1 MIYNYLLRNLI
12 RKWGKLEMINGERI
26 KQARELRGLTQTEL
40 ARGIKTTQSTIA
52 QIENGLIL
60 PSEIILQRII
70 LKTGFPLSFF
80 KQPTS
85 VDFPLGS
92 LLFRARASMTLHERN
107 VARQYARTIFEV
119 AEKMETH
126 FEKIP
131 SHLPCMDDDVVGS
144 AIQTRSSL
152 GLSPDSPIIN
162 LLNTVEQNGV
172 MVIALPVKLSN
183 QDAFSVWVARRPVI
197 ILSGAS
203 ESGDRLRFNVAHEI
217 GHLVMHRG
225 IIGDVKRLQEEANE
239 FAGELLMPKQ
249 AILKEISIPVT
260 LATLIPL
267 KKRWKVSIQALIR
280 RAYELEIISQRQY
293 KYLMQQLSSRGW
305 RLKEPIDIPKEK
317 PRLISQMAE
326 KLYGLPIDHK
336 SLASNMNLSFQLV
349 QEMIEAHTIKNDHN
363 RAIQNSNATLL
374 KFKKIDN
381 TENTG

>member
-1 MIYNYLLRNLI
+1 
-12 RKWGKLEMINGERI
+12 MINGERV

-40 ARGIKTTQSTIA
+40 ARGIDTTQSTIA
-52 QIENGLIL
+52 QIEKGIISPNDT
-60 PSEIILQRII
+60 ILQRII

-80 KQPTS
+80 KQSTS
-85 VDFPLGS
+85 IDFPLGS

-119 AEKMETH
+119 TEKMETY

-131 SHLPCMDDDVVGS
+131 LHLPCVDDDVMGS
-144 AIQTRSSL
+144 AIQTRSSF

-183 QDAFSVWVARRPVI
+183 QDAFSVWVGRRPVI

-217 GHLVMHRG
+217 GHLVMHRA
-225 IIGDVKRLQEEANE
+225 IIGDVKRLEEEANG
-239 FAGELLMPKQ
+239 FAGEFLMPKE
-249 AILKEISIPVT
+249 AMLKEISIPVT

-280 RAYELEIISQRQY
+280 RAYELGIITQRQY

-305 RLKEPIDIPKEK
+305 KLKEPVDIPKEK

-326 KLYGLPIDHK
+326 KLYGLPINYK
-336 SLASNMNLSFQLV
+336 SLASNMNLSYQLV
-349 QEMIEAHTIKNDHN
+349 QEMIEAHTIKNGH
-363 RAIQNSNATLL
+363 IGTLQNPNATIL
-374 KFKKIDN
+374 KFKKIDKV
-381 TENTG
+381 